1 MKSKRKGSSFNSL
14 SSKRQL
20 ESVFLFTTGKCNMKC
35 VQCFYADDMAKKNP
49 DLSFDEIRRL
59 SETAGSI
66 KRLWLSGGEPT
77 LRDDLPEIIEMFYK
91 NNGITDINFPT
102 NAVKAD
108 RLIEWVARLRKSC
121 PDCNITISISMD
133 GFGDTHDKQRGL
145 ESFYTTAAALKKLDE
160 HFGDDGHVLKNMAT
174 VVTKYN
180 VDEILD
186 FVAWVYGRF
195 NVSTHTIEA
204 ARGNTREQ
212 GVKILTE
219 KSMSEIQDR
228 IAPYYLLYAKRI
240 GAGMNFIGRGLTK
253 FFYVGLIRA
262 WFNMRV
268 RNLEK
273 PTCWGMDCTAGET
286 SLVIDYDGRFRACE
300 IREPVGRVQDYDC
313 DVQKIMSGDAMRN
326 EVAAIGHGYTANC
339 WCTHGCWIMSSMNF
353 NPGKMISMLVKAN
366 RETKRLSKGNN
377 VVPDEATLRGFEEKY
392 GLDRDRLEKIGLV
405 KAAGSA

>member
-1 MKSKRKGSSFNSL
+1 MKSKRRGSSFNSL
-14 SSKRQL
+14 NSKRQL

-35 VQCFYADDMAKKNP
+35 VQCFYAEDMAKKND
-49 DLSFDEIRRL
+49 DLTFDEIKRL

-102 NAVKAD
+102 NAIKTD

-133 GFGDTHDKQRGL
+133 GFGDTHDRQRGV

-160 HFGDDGHVLKNMAT
+160 RFGDDGHVLKNMAT

-180 VDEILD
+180 VDEIPD
-186 FVAWVYGRF
+186 FVAWVYGLF

-204 ARGNTREQ
+204 ARGNTREE

-219 KSMSEIQDR
+219 KSMSEIQDK
-228 IAPYYLLYAKRI
+228 IAPFYLLYAKRI

-253 FFYVGLIRA
+253 FFYVGLMRA

-268 RNLEK
+268 KNLEK

-313 DVQKIMSGDAMRN
+313 DVQKIMSGEAMRN
-326 EVAAIGHGYTANC
+326 EVATIGHGYKANC

-353 NPGKMISMLVKAN
+353 NPGKMISMLIKAN
-366 RETKRLSKGNN
+366 KETKLLSQGKN
-377 VVPDEATLRGFEEKY
+377 VAPDEATLRGLEEKY
-392 GLDRDRLEKIGLV
+392 GLDRERLEKIGLV
-405 KAAGSA
+405 KAAGAA

>member
-1 MKSKRKGSSFNSL
+1 MKSKRRGSSFNSL
-14 SSKRQL
+14 NSKRQL

-35 VQCFYADDMAKKNP
+35 VQCFYAEDMAKKND
-49 DLSFDEIRRL
+49 DLTFDEIKRL

-102 NAVKAD
+102 NAIKTD

-133 GFGDTHDKQRGL
+133 GFGDTHDRQRGV

-160 HFGDDGHVLKNMAT
+160 RFGDDGHVLKNMAT

-180 VDEILD
+180 VDQILD

-204 ARGNTREQ
+204 ARGNTREE

-219 KSMSEIQDR
+219 KSMSEIQDK

-253 FFYVGLIRA
+253 FFYVGLMRA

-268 RNLEK
+268 KNLEK

-313 DVQKIMSGDAMRN
+313 DVQKIMSGEAMRN

-353 NPGKMISMLVKAN
+353 NPGKMISMLIKAN
-366 RETKRLSKGNN
+366 KETKWLSQGKS
-377 VVPDEATLRGFEEKY
+377 VAPDEATLRGLEEKY
-392 GLDRDRLEKIGLV
+392 GLDGEKLEKIGLV
-405 KAAGSA
+405 KTSGAA

>member
-1 MKSKRKGSSFNSL
+1 MKSKRRGSSFNSL
-14 SSKRQL
+14 SSKRRL
-20 ESVFLFTTGKCNMKC
+20 ESVFLFTTGKCNSKC
-35 VQCFYADDMAKKNP
+35 VQCFYAEDMAKNSR
-49 DLSFDEIRRL
+49 DLSFDEIKRL

-77 LRDDLPEIIEMFYK
+77 LRDDLPEIIEMFHK

-102 NAVKAD
+102 NAIKTD

-133 GFGDTHDKQRGL
+133 GFGDTHDRQRGV

-160 HFGDDGHVLKNMAT
+160 RFGDDGHVLKNMAT

-204 ARGNTREQ
+204 ARGNTREE

-219 KSMSEIQDR
+219 KSMSEIQDK
-228 IAPYYLLYAKRI
+228 IAPFYLLYAKRI

-268 RNLEK
+268 KNLEK

-313 DVQKIMSGDAMRN
+313 DVQKIMSGEAMRN
-326 EVAAIGHGYTANC
+326 EVAAIGHGYAANC

-353 NPGKMISMLVKAN
+353 NPGKMISMLIKAN
-366 RETKRLSKGNN
+366 KETKRLSQGKS
-377 VVPDEATLRGFEEKY
+377 VAPDEAILRGLEEKY
-392 GLDRDRLEKIGLV
+392 GLDREKLEKIGFV
-405 KAAGSA
+405 KTSGAA